1 MAIGSGVDRLTFEGS
16 ILKALRPG
24 ASGASDSL
32 AVVPAPVAQPG

>member
-24 ASGASDSL
+24 RLRG
-32 AVVPAPVAQPG
+32 QR